1 MAGHSNLVQ
10 VMAFLVMGLSILAT
24 PVSASWSNPMER
36 FYSTNYNR
44 GLQEI
49 IHNNCSETYALYLH
63 DRGNASNISP
73 ELRIFNQNGVTMTR
87 EMIECI
93 FDHTPEFIKSK
104 MAAAAIVLGLSPTII
119 ATLGVR
125 PQETAVLS
133 VVGRR
138 HLLAFA
144 LAVGSP
150 ALNAYRSSEYNS
162 IIDSLRE
169 RSRQR
174 PDAMRRLDPFV
185 TAISYG
191 LAGASIANIGEL
203 TYQLGARTIFI
214 VLPDSA
220 YLALLW
226 AFIGVFIHFM
236 AAIALRCRVSSEVK
250 SVDEEMTQGS
260 WPVSVAKGQIDLM
273 ARRSR
278 IIFTVHPESLSFFS
292 MSFITTIST
301 ACHIIFGTMVFSSI
315 LFVSI
320 NDSLSIVAR
329 LMASAIVCRIIVTYE
344 LLVLRE
350 SVEEAAPTMTAT
362 TKHVFSFK

>member
-10 VMAFLVMGLSILAT
+10 AMALLVLGLSMLVT
-24 PVSASWSNPMER
+24 PVSASWSNPMEH
-36 FYSTNYNR
+36 FYSTYNR

-49 IHNNCSETYALYLH
+49 IHNNCSETYALYLQ
-63 DRGNASNISP
+63 DRRNESNVSP
-73 ELRIFNQNGVTMTR
+73 GLRIFKNDVTMTR
-87 EMIECI
+87 EMVECI

-104 MAAAAIVLGLSPTII
+104 MSAAAIVLGLAPTII

-125 PQETAVLS
+125 PQETAMVS

-174 PDAMRRLDPFV
+174 PDTMRRLDPFI
-185 TAISYG
+185 TAISYC
-191 LAGASIANIGEL
+191 LAGASIANIAEL
-203 TYQLGARTIFI
+203 TYRLGAGTIFI
-214 VLPDSA
+214 VLPDSQ

-226 AFIGVFIHFM
+226 AFLGVFIHFM
-236 AAIALRCRVSSEVK
+236 AGIALRMRVSSEVK
-250 SVDEEMTQGS
+250 SVDEEMTRGS

-278 IIFTVHPESLSFFS
+278 IIFTIHPESLSFFS
-292 MSFITTIST
+292 MSLITTIST
-301 ACHIIFGTMVFSSI
+301 ACHIIYGTMVFSSI
-315 LFVSI
+315 QFVSI

-350 SVEEAAPTMTAT
+350 SVEEAVDPTVTAT
-362 TKHVFSFK
+362 SKHVFSFK

>member
-10 VMAFLVMGLSILAT
+10 AVALLVLGLLMLVT
-24 PVSASWSNPMER
+24 PVSASWSNPMEH
-36 FYSTNYNR
+36 FYSTYNP

-49 IHNNCSETYALYLH
+49 IHNNCSETYDLYLH
-63 DRGNASNISP
+63 DRDNEANVSP
-73 ELRIFNQNGVTMTR
+73 GLRIFSKSDRTMTR
-87 EMIECI
+87 EMVECI

-104 MAAAAIVLGLSPTII
+104 MAAAAIVLGLAPTII

-125 PQETAVLS
+125 PQENAVVS

-144 LAVGSP
+144 LAIGSP

-162 IIDSLRE
+162 IIHSLRE

-174 PDAMRRLDPFV
+174 PDAMRRLDPFI
-185 TAISYG
+185 TAISYC
-191 LAGASIANIGEL
+191 LAGASIANMGEL
-203 TYQLGARTIFI
+203 TYRLGAGTIFI
-214 VLPDSA
+214 MLPNSQ

-226 AFIGVFIHFM
+226 AFLGVFIHFM
-236 AAIALRCRVSSEVK
+236 AGIALRLRVSSEVK
-250 SVDEEMTQGS
+250 SVDEEMTRGS
-260 WPVSVAKGQIDLM
+260 WPVTVAKGQIDIM

-292 MSFITTIST
+292 ISLITTIAT
-301 ACHIIFGTMVFSSI
+301 ACHIIYGTMVFSSI

-329 LMASAIVCRIIVTYE
+329 LMASAIVCRIIVMYE

-350 SVEEAAPTMTAT
+350 SVEEAVDPTAT
-362 TKHVFSFK
+362 AKSKHVLSFS

>member
-1 MAGHSNLVQ
+1 MAGHSNLAQ
-10 VMAFLVMGLSILAT
+10 VSVLVVLGLSMLT
-24 PVSASWSNPMER
+24 SPVSASWSNPMEH
-36 FYSTNYNR
+36 FYPNYNH

-49 IHNNCSETYALYLH
+49 IHNNCSETYAIYLQG
-63 DRGNASNISP
+63 RRNESNVSP
-73 ELRIFNQNGVTMTR
+73 TLRMFSINGVAMTS
-87 EMIECI
+87 EMVECI
-93 FDHTPEFIKSK
+93 LNNVPEFIKSK
-104 MAAAAIVLGLSPTII
+104 MAAAAIVLGLAPTII

-125 PQETAVLS
+125 PQETAMLS

-138 HLLAFA
+138 HLLAFG

-150 ALNAYRSSEYNS
+150 AINAYRSSEYNS

-169 RSRQR
+169 ASHQR
-174 PDAMRRLDPFV
+174 PDSIRRLDPFIA
-185 TAISYG
+185 AISYS
-191 LAGASIANIGEL
+191 LAVASIANIGEL
-203 TYQLGARTIFI
+203 TYRLGARTIFTI
-214 VLPDSA
+214 LPDSE

-226 AFIGVFIHFM
+226 AFLGVFIHFM
-236 AAIALRCRVSSEVK
+236 SGIALRMRVSSKVK
-250 SVDEEMTQGS
+250 SVDEEVTQGS
-260 WPVSVAKGQIDLM
+260 WPVTVAKDQIDLM

-292 MSFITTIST
+292 MSLFTTISI

-350 SVEEAAPTMTAT
+350 SVEEAADPTVTAT
-362 TKHVFSFK
+362 GKHVFSFK